1 MLNLGCWILTR
12 DGVLINL
19 VNLTNGSFLKGVF
32 TVMVSTSNILLLYL
46 GVGIYTQE
54 NNSLACVT
62 SDC

>member
-19 VNLTNGSFLKGVF
+19 VNSTNGSFLKGVF
-32 TVMVSTSNILLLYL
+32 TVMVSTSNISLLYL

-54 NNSLACVT
+54 NKFGLCNE
-62 SDC
+62 